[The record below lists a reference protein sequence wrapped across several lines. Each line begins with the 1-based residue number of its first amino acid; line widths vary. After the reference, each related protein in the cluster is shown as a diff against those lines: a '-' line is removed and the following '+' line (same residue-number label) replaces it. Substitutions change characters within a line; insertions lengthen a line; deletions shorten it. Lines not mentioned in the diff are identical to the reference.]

1 MLTSDQIKNIDT
13 QDMYKTYENW
23 PEIAEQ
29 NYYKKFDKLDVK
41 DIDHIVFAGMG
52 GSGTIGDIFSSILS
66 KTNLHVSVVKGYS
79 LPKTVNERT
88 LIMCTSISGNTE
100 ETLSILENAKKSNA
114 RFVSMSSGGKMEDFC
129 EKNNLKFYK
138 IKKDHSPRASLL
150 GFLYAAL
157 NIFEE
162 IIQINKNDVNESIKS
177 LYELK
182 KEILVDSLYK
192 KNMAIELAEWIK
204 EIPMLYYPWGLE
216 SVAIRFKNS
225 MQENAKKHVMYED
238 VIETCHNGIVS
249 WEKSSNVQPILI
261 RGSNDHKKT
270 IERWDIIKEF
280 FQEKNI
286 NYKEIFS
293 VDGNIL
299 SKIVC
304 LIYILDM
311 TSIYNAVIGKIDPS
325 PVNSIDFIKDKL

>member
-1 MLTSDQIKNIDT
+1 
-13 QDMYKTYENW
+13 
-23 PEIAEQ
+23 
-29 NYYKKFDKLDVK
+29 
-41 DIDHIVFAGMG
+41 
-52 GSGTIGDIFSSILS
+52 
-66 KTNLHVSVVKGYS
+66 
-79 LPKTVNERT
+79 
-88 LIMCTSISGNTE
+88 
-100 ETLSILENAKKSNA
+100 
-114 RFVSMSSGGKMEDFC
+114 
-129 EKNNLKFYK
+129 
-138 IKKDHSPRASLL
+138 LL

-182 KEILVDSLYK
+182 KGILVDSLYK

>member
-1 MLTSDQIKNIDT
+1 
-13 QDMYKTYENW
+13 
-23 PEIAEQ
+23 
-29 NYYKKFDKLDVK
+29 
-41 DIDHIVFAGMG
+41 
-52 GSGTIGDIFSSILS
+52 
-66 KTNLHVSVVKGYS
+66 
-79 LPKTVNERT
+79 
-88 LIMCTSISGNTE
+88 MCTSISGNTE

-182 KEILVDSLYK
+182 KGILVDSLYK

>member
-1 MLTSDQIKNIDT
+1 MLTSDQIKKIDT

-29 NYYKKFDKLDVK
+29 TYHKKFDKLDVK

-182 KEILVDSLYK
+182 KGILVDSLYK

-286 NYKEIFS
+286 TYKEIFS

>member
-23 PEIAEQ
+23 PEIAKQ
-29 NYYKKFDKLDVK
+29 SYYKKFDKLDVK

-182 KEILVDSLYK
+182 KGILVDSLYK

-286 NYKEIFS
+286 TYKEIFS

>member
-1 MLTSDQIKNIDT
+1 
-13 QDMYKTYENW
+13 
-23 PEIAEQ
+23 
-29 NYYKKFDKLDVK
+29 
-41 DIDHIVFAGMG
+41 
-52 GSGTIGDIFSSILS
+52 
-66 KTNLHVSVVKGYS
+66 
-79 LPKTVNERT
+79 
-88 LIMCTSISGNTE
+88 
-100 ETLSILENAKKSNA
+100 
-114 RFVSMSSGGKMEDFC
+114 
-129 EKNNLKFYK
+129 
-138 IKKDHSPRASLL
+138 
-150 GFLYAAL
+150 
-157 NIFEE
+157 
-162 IIQINKNDVNESIKS
+162 
-177 LYELK
+177 
-182 KEILVDSLYK
+182 
-192 KNMAIELAEWIK
+192 
-204 EIPMLYYPWGLE
+204 
-216 SVAIRFKNS
+216 

>member
-29 NYYKKFDKLDVK
+29 TYHKKFDKLDVK
-41 DIDHIVFAGMG
+41 DIDHVVFAGMG

-66 KTNLHVSVVKGYS
+66 KTNIHVSVVKGYS

>member
-29 NYYKKFDKLDVK
+29 TYHKKFDKLDVK

-138 IKKDHSPRASLL
+138 IKKYHSPRASLL

-182 KEILVDSLYK
+182 KGILVDSLYK

-286 NYKEIFS
+286 TYKEIFS

>member
-1 MLTSDQIKNIDT
+1 MLTSDQIKKIDT

-23 PEIAEQ
+23 PEIAKQ
-29 NYYKKFDKLDVK
+29 SYYKKFDKLDVK

-66 KTNLHVSVVKGYS
+66 KTNIHVSVVKGYS

-182 KEILVDSLYK
+182 KGILVDSLYK

>member
-23 PEIAEQ
+23 PEIAKQ
-29 NYYKKFDKLDVK
+29 SYYKKFDKLDVK

-66 KTNLHVSVVKGYS
+66 KTNIHVSVVKGYS

>member
-1 MLTSDQIKNIDT
+1 MLTSDQIKKIDT

-23 PEIAEQ
+23 PEIAKQ
-29 NYYKKFDKLDVK
+29 SYYKKFDKLDVK

-182 KEILVDSLYK
+182 KGILVDSLYK

>member
-23 PEIAEQ
+23 PEIAKQ
-29 NYYKKFDKLDVK
+29 SYYKKFDKLDVK

-66 KTNLHVSVVKGYS
+66 KTNIHVSVVKGYS

-182 KEILVDSLYK
+182 KGILVDSLYK